1 MKKNQYLEQVLEIAF
16 LLTIQSLLE
25 DEYICIR

>member
-1 MKKNQYLEQVLEIAF
+1 MRNNEYLEQVLEIAF
-16 LLTIQSLLE
+16 LLTVQSILE